1 MKCKRQLLAGY
12 YWHIR
17 RLNLKYILYRLI
29 IQANSHFMKK
39 LLIFCAA
46 FFVLTIAASAQ
57 TSQKF
62 FTRDGKVK
70 FDATAA
76 SSPEKIDALSNSA
89 TCVLDASNGNFQW
102 AVLIKGFQFE
112 KSLMQ
117 EHFNENY
124 MESGKYPKA
133 TFVGKIT
140 NLSEVNLAKDGV
152 YNAVVVGQ
160 MTVHGVTKEI
170 TTNGALTVSGGNIKV
185 NAGFNL
191 KLADYNVDV
200 PSLVSDKVAKEAK
213 ILVDALLVPKQ

>member
-1 MKCKRQLLAGY
+1 MQK
-12 YWHIR
+12 I
-17 RLNLKYILYRLI
+17 
-29 IQANSHFMKK
+29 M
-39 LLIFCAA
+39 IFIAA
-46 FFVLTIAASAQ
+46 FFVLTTTATA
-57 TSQKF
+57 QKF

-89 TCVLDASNGNFQW
+89 TAVLDASTGNFQW

-124 MESGKYPKA
+124 MESDKFPKA
-133 TFVGKIT
+133 TFVGKIV
-140 NLSEVNLAKDGV
+140 NLSEVNLYKDGT
-152 YNAVVVGQ
+152 YNAVVSGQ
-160 MTVHGVTKEI
+160 MTVHGISKEI
-170 TTNGALTVSGGNIKV
+170 TTNGALTVSGGNVRV

-191 KLADYNVDV
+191 DLADYSISI

-213 ILVDALLVPKQ
+213 ILVDASLVPKQ

>member
-1 MKCKRQLLAGY
+1 MQ
-12 YWHIR
+12 
-17 RLNLKYILYRLI
+17 
-29 IQANSHFMKK
+29 K
-39 LLIFCAA
+39 LMIFCGA
-46 FFVLTIAASAQ
+46 FFVFTMAASAQ
-57 TSQKF
+57 SGQKF

-89 TCVLDASNGNFQW
+89 TCVLDAANGNFQW

-124 MESGKYPKA
+124 LESGKYPKA

-140 NLSEVNLAKDGV
+140 NLNEVTLSKNGT
-152 YNAVVVGQ
+152 YNAIVSGQ
-160 MTVHGVTKEI
+160 MTIHGVTKDI
-170 TTNGALTVSGGNIKV
+170 TTNGAITVNGSNVKV

-191 KLADYNVDV
+191 NLADYSISI
-200 PSLVSDKVAKEAK
+200 PALVSDKIAKEAK
-213 ILVDALLVPKQ
+213 VLVDAALVPKQ

>member
-1 MKCKRQLLAGY
+1 MQ
-12 YWHIR
+12 
-17 RLNLKYILYRLI
+17 
-29 IQANSHFMKK
+29 K
-39 LLIFCAA
+39 LMVFCAA

-57 TSQKF
+57 TGQKF

-102 AVLIKGFQFE
+102 AILVKGFKFE

-124 MESGKYPKA
+124 MESDKYPKA
-133 TFVGKIT
+133 TFIGKIT
-140 NLSEVNLAKDGV
+140 NLGDVNFAKEGT
-152 YNAVVVGQ
+152 YNAMVSGQ
-160 MTVHGVTKEI
+160 MTIHGVTKDI
-170 TTNGALTVSGGNIKV
+170 TANGALTVGGGKVKV

-191 KLADYNVDV
+191 KLADFNISI
-200 PSLVSDKVAKEAK
+200 PSLVSDKIAKEAI
-213 ILVDALLVPKQ
+213 ILVDAPLEPKQ

>member
-1 MKCKRQLLAGY
+1 
-12 YWHIR
+12 
-17 RLNLKYILYRLI
+17 
-29 IQANSHFMKK
+29 MKK
-39 LLIFCAA
+39 VMIFFAA
-46 FFVLTIAASAQ
+46 FMVLSHAASA
-57 TSQKF
+57 QKF

-89 TCVLDASNGNFQW
+89 TCVLDAATGNIQW
-102 AVLIKGFQFE
+102 AVLVKGFQFE

-133 TFVGKIT
+133 TFAGKVT
-140 NLSEVNLAKDGV
+140 NLGDINLAKDGT

-160 MTVHGVTKEI
+160 MTIHGATKEI
-170 TTNGALTVSGGNIKV
+170 TTNGALTVTGGNIKI

-191 KLADYNVDV
+191 NLADYKIDI
-200 PSLVSDKVAKEAK
+200 PSLVSDKIAKEAK